1 LRSPASRPKLIALVG
16 PTGSGKSAL
25 AVELAVALGGE
36 IVNCDSMQLYRKL
49 NIGTAK
55 PTARQRGRVPHHL
68 YDVIEPDEV
77 YSAGRYMQEARQI
90 CRQIAVRGSTPIVVG
105 GTGLY
110 LRALLEGVF
119 EGPGRTE
126 ELRRRL
132 HRIADR
138 RGSAYLHKLLVKR
151 DPQAASRIDP
161 ADRIRMV
168 RALEV
173 FFATGAPISRLQP
186 ARQPFDELEI
196 VKIGLN
202 LPRSDLYA
210 RINRRVDEMFQSGLI
225 EEVESLLRQ
234 GYSPGL
240 KAFEALGYRAVVQF
254 LKGETAME
262 EAVESTQ
269 RDTRRYAKRQMTWF
283 RREEHMHWI
292 PFAGEDPR
300 ALAEVVRIV
309 RQRDTRDNSDS
320 RDRK

>member
-1 LRSPASRPKLIALVG
+1 LKSPAPPPKLIALAG

-25 AVELAVALGGE
+25 AVEAAVVLGGE

-55 PTARQRGRVPHHL
+55 PTDRQRSVVPHHL
-68 YDVIEPDEV
+68 YDLMEPDEV
-77 YSAGRYMQEARQI
+77 YSAGRYMQEARET
-90 CRQIAVRGSTPIVVG
+90 CRQIAGRGNLPVVVG

-138 RGSAYLHKLLVKR
+138 RGSAYLHKLLLKR
-151 DPQAASRIDP
+151 DPEAAARIQP
-161 ADRIRMV
+161 ADRIRLV

-173 FFATGAPISRLQP
+173 FFSTGAPISRLQP
-186 ARQPFDELEI
+186 ARQPLEEFRI

-210 RINRRVDEMFQSGLI
+210 RINRRVEEMFQSGLI
-225 EEVESLLRQ
+225 DEVESLLRQ
-234 GYSPGL
+234 GYSPDL
-240 KAFEALGYRAVVQF
+240 KAFEALGYRAVVRF
-254 LKGETAME
+254 LKGEITLE
-262 EAVESTQ
+262 EAVESTK

-283 RREEHMHWI
+283 RREEDMHWI
-292 PFAGEDPR
+292 PFAGEDPA
-300 ALAEVVRIV
+300 ALAEVLGILEM
-309 RQRDTRDNSDS
+309 TN
-320 RDRK
+320 

>member
-1 LRSPASRPKLIALVG
+1 MNSLASRPKLIALAG

-25 AVELAVALGGE
+25 AVEAALVLHGE

-55 PTARQRGRVPHHL
+55 PTDQQRRLVPHHL
-68 YDVIEPDEV
+68 YDLLEPDEV
-77 YSAGRYMQEARQI
+77 YSAGRYMQEARAV
-90 CRQIAVRGSTPIVVG
+90 CRQIAGRGHTPLVVG

-132 HRIADR
+132 HRIAGQ
-138 RGSAYLHKLLVKR
+138 RGSAYLHRLLARR
-151 DPQAASRIDP
+151 DPEAARRIQP
-161 ADRIRMV
+161 ADRIRLV

-173 FFATGAPISRLQP
+173 FFATGSPISRLQP
-186 ARQPFDELEI
+186 AREPFDEFSI

-202 LPRSDLYA
+202 LPRSELYA
-210 RINRRVDEMFQSGLI
+210 RINRRVEEMFQSGLI

-234 GYSPGL
+234 DYSPDL
-240 KAFEALGYRAVVQF
+240 KAFEALGYRAVVRF
-254 LKGETAME
+254 LKGEITLE
-262 EAVESTQ
+262 EAVESTR

-283 RREEHMHWI
+283 RREADMHWI
-292 PFAGEDPR
+292 EFAGEDPR
-300 ALAEVVRIV
+300 ALEQVLAVVGWAG
-309 RQRDTRDNSDS
+309 
-320 RDRK
+320 K

>member
-1 LRSPASRPKLIALVG
+1 MSPDTSRPKLIALAG

-25 AVELAVALGGE
+25 AVEAALVLGCE
-36 IVNCDSMQLYRKL
+36 IVNCDSMQLYRRL

-55 PTARQRGRVPHHL
+55 PSDRQRSLVPHHL
-68 YDVIEPDEV
+68 YDLIEPDEV
-77 YSAGRYMQEARQI
+77 YSAGRYMQEARGI
-90 CRQIAVRGSTPIVVG
+90 CRQIAGRGRTPLVVG

-126 ELRRRL
+126 GLRQRL

-138 RGSAYLHKLLVKR
+138 RGSDYLHRLLAKR
-151 DPQAASRIDP
+151 DPEAAGRIAP
-161 ADRIRMV
+161 ADRIRLI

-186 ARQPFDELEI
+186 ARQPFDELSI

-210 RINRRVDEMFQSGLI
+210 RINRRVEEMFQSGLI

-234 GYSPGL
+234 GYSPDL
-240 KAFEALGYRAVVQF
+240 KAFEALGYRAVVRF
-254 LKGETAME
+254 LKAEISLE
-262 EAVESTQ
+262 EAVESTKQ
-269 RDTRRYAKRQMTWF
+269 DTRRYAKRQMTWF
-283 RREEHMHWI
+283 RREPGMHWI
-292 PFAGEDPR
+292 PFAGEDPQ
-300 ALAEVVRIV
+300 ALAEVLRIL
-309 RQRDTRDNSDS
+309 DTTN
-320 RDRK
+320 